1 MATVFESLFQSA
13 LDEYEKQTGISLV
26 GHPLAIQLEGC
37 NSVDSI
43 TEILQEQA
51 HSFREFRGGNNKIM
65 KSLRRAVQVLHKLSG
80 SVVIGE
86 AIDLVRGIQWL
97 VLHLFV

>member
-13 LDEYEKQTGISLV
+13 LDEYEKQTGINLV
-26 GHPLAIQLEGC
+26 EHPLAAQLDGC
-37 NSVDSI
+37 DSVDSI
-43 TEILQEQA
+43 TEVLQEQA
-51 HSFREFRGGNNKIM
+51 RSFREFRGSDNKIM

-86 AIDLVRGIQWL
+86 AIGLVRRIQ
-97 VLHLFV
+97 